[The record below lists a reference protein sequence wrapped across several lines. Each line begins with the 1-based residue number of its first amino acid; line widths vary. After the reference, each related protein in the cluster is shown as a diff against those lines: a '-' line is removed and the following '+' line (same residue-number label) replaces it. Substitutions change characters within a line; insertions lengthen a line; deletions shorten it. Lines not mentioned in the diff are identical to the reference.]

1 MLKWSQPQRGEQDV
15 TTALAAFPQD
25 GIDVVTG
32 GDGTDNDE
40 PGFLCRLGR
49 SNLATIKECP
59 DVPKRHRTVSNLAL
73 CCS

>member
-25 GIDVVTG
+25 SVDVLTG
-32 GDGTDNDE
+32 GDGTYNDE

-49 SNLATIKECP
+49 
-59 DVPKRHRTVSNLAL
+59 
-73 CCS
+73 